1 VLHVISIGEAVLNY
15 LLSFEEADHRL
26 LRLYDFLTDGG
37 DMSEVEI
44 LASHSIKACG
54 YGRFL
59 VEVSI
64 SIPSLELDEEE
75 DIMILLDRKVI
86 LFSATA
92 EAIVW
97 MGESNPTD
105 TSEHAKTCFST
116 ENMWFD
122 TMVFFYFLPGFLHLQ
137 SHISYFGIFFTTC
150 LFFFTTRIN
159 FKIPWVR
166 IPLPQVIYEVPTTEI
181 LGSHPHKYV
190 DPYSV
195 ICFIY
200 VVFIFVNV
208 IISFFLPGSIL
219 SLPEYI
225 RHKYGLP
232 YLVPS
237 IPTRYFIVSP
247 LPTEQ
252 KYEHFLTVLP
262 GRMLVILLHTIHN
275 LSHFFIARSESG
287 FL

>member
-1 VLHVISIGEAVLNY
+1 LNY

-37 DMSEVEI
+37 DVSEVEI

-105 TSEHAKTCFST
+105 TLPCHEDM
-116 ENMWFD
+116 NM
-122 TMVFFYFLPGFLHLQ
+122 V
-137 SHISYFGIFFTTC
+137 SYRQTARASIT
-150 LFFFTTRIN
+150 LL
-159 FKIPWVR
+159 VA
-166 IPLPQVIYEVPTTEI
+166 L
-181 LGSHPHKYV
+181 L
-190 DPYSV
+190 
-195 ICFIY
+195 
-200 VVFIFVNV
+200 
-208 IISFFLPGSIL
+208 SFHHH
-219 SLPEYI
+219 
-225 RHKYGLP
+225 RK
-232 YLVPS
+232 
-237 IPTRYFIVSP
+237 
-247 LPTEQ
+247 
-252 KYEHFLTVLP
+252 
-262 GRMLVILLHTIHN
+262 
-275 LSHFFIARSESG
+275 
-287 FL
+287 